1 MGSVEHDTAKHLEDQ
16 AVAEARFEAHFEYLE
31 EEAVRDIVDTLLCGR
46 MYPPSGR
53 GCIIAGDYLRES
65 LDDDEIANALN
76 AYISG
81 EDTAIEAQRDKLR
94 KICEE
99 ELSAWLRKRHS
110 ELIEQRVEELMADE
124 DE

>member
-16 AVAEARFEAHFEYLE
+16 AVAEARFEADFEHLE

-53 GCIIAGDYLRES
+53 GCVIAGDYLRES

-76 AYISG
+76 AYVSG
-81 EDTAIEAQRDKLR
+81 GEAIEMQRDKLR

-99 ELSAWLRKRHS
+99 ELPAWLRKKHP
-110 ELIEQRVEELMADE
+110 ELIEQRVEELMAEE